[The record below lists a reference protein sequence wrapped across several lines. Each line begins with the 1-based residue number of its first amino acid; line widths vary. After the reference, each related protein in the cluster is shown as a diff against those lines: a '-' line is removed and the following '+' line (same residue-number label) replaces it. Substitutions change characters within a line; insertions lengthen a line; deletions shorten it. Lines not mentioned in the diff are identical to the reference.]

1 MNDTVKKET
10 APAKA
15 VSLKSLMTPTKTV
28 EFDYPGCEGFKVK
41 LCYLAREELIKLRN
55 RCVNQV
61 FNKKTR
67 SYEEEMDNERFLT
80 EYTNAVI
87 KGWSG
92 FKLGYAKNMLLLGD
106 MSPEQE
112 QQELDFSQENIEVL
126 MKNSGDFDNW
136 VTEQVGELENFTK
149 SK

>member
-1 MNDTVKKET
+1 MNDTVKTE
-10 APAKA
+10 APKA

-41 LCYLAREELIKLRN
+41 LCYLAREELMKLRT
-55 RCVNQV
+55 RCVSQV

-67 SYEEEMDNERFLT
+67 GYEEQMDDDKFLT
-80 EYTNAVI
+80 EYTKAVI

-92 FKLGYAKNMLLLGD
+92 FKLGYAKNRLLLGD
-106 MSPEQE
+106 LSPEQE
-112 QQELDFSQENIEVL
+112 EPVLEFSNENVEIL
-126 MKNSGDFDNW
+126 MKNSADFDTW
-136 VTEQVGELENFTK
+136 VTEQVGDLENFTS

>member
-41 LCYLAREELIKLRN
+41 LCYLAREELVKLRN

-67 SYEEEMDNERFLT
+67 GYEEEMDNDKFLT
-80 EYTNAVI
+80 EYTKAVI

-126 MKNSGDFDNW
+126 MKNSGDFDTW
-136 VTEQVGELENFTK
+136 VTEQVGDLENFTQ

>member
-10 APAKA
+10 PKA

-28 EFDYPGCEGFKVK
+28 EFDYPGCEDFKVK
-41 LCYLAREELIKLRN
+41 LCYLAREELMKLRT
-55 RCVNQV
+55 RCVQQV

-67 SYEEEMDNERFLT
+67 SYEEEMNDDKFLE
-80 EYTNAVI
+80 EYTKAVI
-87 KGWSG
+87 KGWTG

-106 MSPEQE
+106 MSPEE
-112 QQELDFSQENIEVL
+112 EEKELEFTQENVEVL
-126 MKNSGDFDNW
+126 MKNSIDFDSW
-136 VTEQVGELENFTK
+136 VTEQVGDLENFTK